1 MSDPIKP
8 ALVIEVSPTVTTEY
22 TMSHELADLV
32 KHLIEMTYLMNG
44 GRRYPKLTISRALT
58 MLSPYCAAVKDVT
71 VKTRPT
77 EKDLKGWKA
86 TVEIVD
92 TL

>member
-1 MSDPIKP
+1 MSTIKP
-8 ALVIEVSPTVTTEY
+8 ALVVEVSPTVTTEY
-22 TMSHELADLV
+22 TMSHELADLIKNLV
-32 KHLIEMTYLMNG
+32 EVTYLMDG
-44 GRRYPKLTISRALT
+44 GRRYPKLTISRALK
-58 MLSPYCAAVKDVT
+58 MLSPYCKAVQEVKT
-71 VKTRPT
+71 KTRPT